1 MAITLTSSTPSNGST
16 DYFINKSVEL
26 IFNKAI
32 ATTSLTNSIFSILDI
47 DSGTRVP
54 LTITASPNDATKVIL
69 LPSVNLKNNTQ
80 YRVIIVGSDL
90 GLGFNLTAQDADTLS
105 TSITVEFS
113 SGSTIYK
120 IDTIVEKDTASLSL
134 EGDIFLPTNVKALG
148 YDFTIDK
155 VRPKNNKHGVEPTL
169 TGDNTVRFTFTKAL
183 LTGVSDYEDWVNINV
198 FPLLDTTDYL
208 ASGQSLGQGSI
219 PDYTVS
225 VTGSDLL
232 ITFSHELP
240 NNVGVQIDLLTDI
253 ESIDGED
260 YGGSMKYSINTA
272 LYPQIY
278 GVETIKRE
286 VKELTTVYNDD
297 YIGALLFKNTIWT
310 WEKIGR
316 NFTLDNV
323 PFAAK
328 QYVIY
333 TTILDLMEDAEYT
346 KYLLAGTKRQ
356 LGDLGVT
363 IENLLGKV
371 AMKVAKYQKAKEI
384 AFESMIKGWQFRIGT
399 STLGYDN
406 IASTINRLW
415 YNVNYRYTDTRFSYS
430 QDDYPSSNVSINR
443 HARNNNPIW

>member
-1 MAITLTSSTPSNGST
+1 MAITLTSSTPVHGST

-32 ATTSLTNSIFSILDI
+32 DTTSLNNSVFSIIDI
-47 DSGTRVP
+47 DSGTRLP
-54 LTITASPNDATKVIL
+54 LTVTASPNDPTKIIL
-69 LPSVNLKNNTQ
+69 LPSTNLKNNTQ
-80 YRVIIVGSDL
+80 YRVIVVGSDL
-90 GLGFNLTAQDADTLS
+90 GLGYALVAQDADTLS

-113 SGSTIYK
+113 SGTTVYK
-120 IDTIVEKDTASLSL
+120 IDTTVEKETSSLTL

-155 VRPKNNKHGVEPTL
+155 VRPKNNKHGIATTL
-169 TGDNTVRFTFTKAL
+169 TGDNTIRFTFTKPL
-183 LTGVSDYEDWVNINV
+183 LTGLTDYEDWVDVSV
-198 FPLLDTTDYL
+198 FPLLDTTEYL
-208 ASGQSLGQGSI
+208 ASGQVLGQGSI
-219 PDYTVS
+219 PSYSVS
-225 VTGSDLL
+225 VTGADLL
-232 ITFSHELP
+232 VTFSHELP
-240 NNVGVQIDLLTDI
+240 NNAGVQIDLLSDI
-253 ESIDGED
+253 ESIDGDD

-272 LYPQIY
+272 LYPQVY
-278 GVETIKRE
+278 GVEIIKRE

-297 YIGALLFKNTIWT
+297 YIGAILFKNTIWS
-310 WEKIGR
+310 WERVGR
-316 NFTLDNV
+316 NFTIDNI

-328 QYVIY
+328 QYIIY

-399 STLGYDN
+399 STLAYDS

-415 YNVNYRYTDTRFSYS
+415 YNVNHRYTDTRFSYS

-443 HARNNNPIW
+443 HARHNNPIW

>member
-1 MAITLTSSTPSNGST
+1 MAITLTTSTPIHGST

-26 IFNKAI
+26 TFNKAI
-32 ATTSLTNSIFSILDI
+32 ATASLTNTIFSIVDT

-54 LTITASPNDATKVIL
+54 LTVSASPNDSTKVIL
-69 LPSVNLKNNTQ
+69 LPSTNLKNNTQ
-80 YRVIIVGSDL
+80 YRVIILGSDMGL
-90 GLGFNLTAQDADTLS
+90 GLNLTAQDSDALVT
-105 TSITVEFS
+105 TITVEFGTGS
-113 SGSTIYK
+113 SIYK
-120 IDTIVEKDTASLSL
+120 IDTTVEKEASSITL
-134 EGDIFLPTNVKALG
+134 EGDMFLPTNVKALG
-148 YDFTIDK
+148 YDFTLDK
-155 VRPKNNKHGVEPTL
+155 VRPKNNKHGVDTTL
-169 TGDNTVRFTFTKAL
+169 TGDNTVRFTFTKSL
-183 LTGVSDYEDWVNINV
+183 LTGVTDYEDWVNISV

-219 PDYTVS
+219 PSYTVS

-232 ITFSHELP
+232 VTFSHELP

-253 ESIDGED
+253 ESMDGEE
-260 YGGSMKYSINTA
+260 YAGSMKYSINTA

-297 YIGALLFKNTIWT
+297 YIGALLFKNTIWA
-310 WEKIGR
+310 WERVGR
-316 NFTLDNV
+316 NFTLDNI

-328 QYVIY
+328 QYITY
-333 TTILDLMEDAEYT
+333 STILDLMEDAEYT

-399 STLGYDN
+399 STLGYDT

-430 QDDYPSSNVSINR
+430 QDDYPSSNVSVNR

>member
-225 VTGSDLL
+225 VTGADLL